1 MSLENVT
8 AKKLSSEDQ
17 ILNIL
22 KLNPYATREMIS
34 KEINKTVRTV
44 QRALNILRDNNTIE
58 RVGTDKVGY
67 WKINN

>member
-1 MSLENVT
+1 
-8 AKKLSSEDQ
+8 
-17 ILNIL
+17 
-22 KLNPYATREMIS
+22 MIS

-44 QRALNILRDNNTIE
+44 QRALNILRDNNKIE